1 MLQQSSTRRRSI
13 ASVQLAFTG
22 CVLLLVMVSAYI
34 TAYCLRFDGFPA
46 GEFARLMWLTMP
58 WVVAAKLVCA
68 GWFHI
73 HHGWHRYVTF
83 HDLGAIAK
91 SITCGTIGIVVL
103 DAFLVPEFS
112 IPRSVVLLDWG
123 VSLGLLGS
131 ARATPRVWRNAQLRW
146 NRVEHHKRVLIVGA
160 NDSGEALLRAVSRS
174 PKLRYQVIGFVD
186 ERPQLVGR
194 RIAGV
199 PVLGVIADLPELT
212 HRYNATEVLIHKGE
226 LPGKQVRWLMEM
238 ADEAEFRVNVLPSYE
253 QLLAGKVSVQPRAV
267 AIEDLLRR
275 ESVELDTQAICN
287 WLDGHTVLVTGSA
300 GSIGSEICR
309 QLLALRPRR
318 LVVVDRSET
327 GQFFLER
334 ELRLLAPE
342 ANLDVVI
349 ADLTDYDRMAS
360 VFSSF
365 APDIVFHAAA
375 YKHVPLMEAHPGE
388 AIKNIVLATRN
399 VVDLAEQ
406 ASALGLVMIS
416 TDKAVNPTSV
426 MGSCK
431 QLAERYVQAKAATSK
446 TRFTTVR
453 FGNVLDSA
461 GSVVPVFRD
470 QIARGGPL
478 TVTHPDISRYF
489 MMIPEAAQLVIQAG
503 AMGQGGEIFVL
514 DMGEP
519 VKIVDLATDM
529 IRLSG
534 LREGEDI
541 EIEYT
546 GLRPGEKLFE
556 ELYGEQ
562 ETHRGT
568 SHSKIMVA
576 DSQDWRLT
584 RVINDINRLAEMVH
598 QPTDRV
604 RQVLAE
610 VVPLYSEADAAT
622 RRAA

>member
-1 MLQQSSTRRRSI
+1 M
-13 ASVQLAFTG
+13 
-22 CVLLLVMVSAYI
+22 LLVVMVAAYV

-46 GEFARLMWLTMP
+46 GEFATLMWSTMA
-58 WVVAAKLVCA
+58 WVVAAKLVGA
-68 GWFHI
+68 AWFHI
-73 HHGWHRYVTF
+73 YHGWHRYVTF

-91 SITCGTIGIVVL
+91 AITCGTIGIVVL
-103 DAFLVPEFS
+103 DTFLVPEFS

-123 VSLGLLGS
+123 VSLGLVG
-131 ARATPRVWRNAQLRW
+131 AVRAMPRVWRNVQMRW
-146 NRVEHHKRVLIVGA
+146 NQAEHHTRVLIVGA

-199 PVLGVIADLPELT
+199 PVLGTLADLPELT
-212 HRYNATEVLIHKGE
+212 LRHNAAEVLIHKGE
-226 LPGKQVRWLMEM
+226 LPGKSVRWLMEM
-238 ADEAEFRVNVLPSYE
+238 AGEAEFRVNVLPSYE

-287 WLDGHTVLVTGSA
+287 WLEGRTVLVTGSA

-309 QLLALRPRR
+309 QLLKLRPAR

-327 GQFFLER
+327 GQFFLDR

-342 ANLDVVI
+342 ANVDVVI
-349 ADLTDYDRMAS
+349 ADLTDRDRMAS
-360 VFSSF
+360 VFDSF
-365 APDIVFHAAA
+365 SPDIVFHAAA

-406 ASALGLVMIS
+406 YEARGLVMIS

-431 QLAERYVQAKAATSK
+431 QLAERYVQAKAGTSK
-446 TRFTTVR
+446 TSFITVR

-470 QIARGGPL
+470 QIARGGPI
-478 TVTHPDISRYF
+478 TVTHPDISRFF

-519 VKIVDLATDM
+519 VKIVDLANDM

-556 ELYGEQ
+556 ELYGEK
-562 ETHRGT
+562 ETHRAT
-568 SHSKIMVA
+568 AHAKIMVA
-576 DSQDWRLT
+576 DSQDWHLV
-584 RVINDINRLAEMVH
+584 RVVHDISHLADLVH
-598 QPTDRV
+598 HPSEQI
-604 RQVLAE
+604 RQALAE
-610 VVPLYSEADAAT
+610 VVPLYSEPAATT